1 MIILEISSLLS
12 NRRRIVMIG
21 AGIVGAGLLAAA
33 LFFVYVWLVL
43 LPGLPPLDSLTD
55 YRPKLPLRIYTA
67 DNVLIGEFGA
77 EHRDFVAIKDVPPM
91 MKNAVLAIED
101 SRFYEHGGVDFKSAL
116 RAVAADLRHSRSQGG
131 STITMQVA
139 RTFLLTREKSYL
151 RKLNEI
157 MLTWQIEDRLTKDQ
171 ILELYMNQIYLG
183 ERSYGFSAAA
193 RVYFGKPLKDLTIA
207 ETALLAGL
215 PQSPA
220 AANPL
225 VNPKRAKQRRQN
237 VLQRMHDLGFITA
250 AQYEQAKKEDIHLR
264 GRRQQFGA
272 HADYAAETVRQTIYA
287 QYKDEAYTRG
297 INVYTTLDSHQQ
309 EAAYQALRRNVLE
322 YELRHAY
329 RGPEARIELP
339 EEEDERQ
346 DAIEE
351 ALLDAPDA
359 GDLQPAVVLSATSQ
373 VVKAQLLSGDV
384 IELRGDALRI
394 ATVALRTTA
403 SEKLRLRAG
412 AVIRVTQEAG
422 QNAGQNTTSSAKQHW
437 IITQLPQVSA
447 AFVAL
452 DASDGAYRALV
463 GGFDFGLGKFNHV
476 TQAWRQPGSS
486 IKPFVYSAALEK
498 GFSPATLINDVP
510 FMMTKAETGS
520 KAWEPKNDDGF
531 DGPLTM
537 RTALARS
544 KNVPSVRILRAIGA
558 PYAREWL
565 GRFGFDVSKHP
576 ANLTMTLGTGSVTPQ
591 QMANAYAVFANGGFR
606 IEPYLIRKI
615 ADAHGALLSEAQP
628 KHAGN
633 ESERV
638 LDVRNAFVVDSM
650 LHEVVRSGTGAAAT
664 QKLGRHDLAGKTG
677 TTTDAVDGWFAGYA
691 GDVVAVAWMGYDE
704 PKSLGGREFGATLAL
719 PIWIDYMRVALAGK
733 PETQRGVP
741 AGLSQVNGDWMY
753 DEFATQGAV
762 RVLDFDGNEPP
773 LPPIAPPPMPAE
785 TAVPNAPATPPVEEE
800 KHSILDFFRDG
811 K

>member
-1 MIILEISSLLS
+1 MVILEISSLLS
-12 NRRRIVMIG
+12 NRRRIVMILG
-21 AGIVGAGLLAAA
+21 GIVGAGALAAV
-33 LFFVYVWLVL
+33 LFFAYLWLVL
-43 LPGLPPLDSLTD
+43 LPSLPPLDSLTD
-55 YRPKLPLRIYTA
+55 YRPKLPLRVYTA

-77 EHRDFVAIKDVPPM
+77 EHRDFVPIKDVPPM

-101 SRFYEHGGVDFKSAL
+101 SRFYEHGGVDFRSAA
-116 RAVAADLRHSRSQGG
+116 RAVLADLRRSRSQGG

-151 RKLNEI
+151 RKLNEV

-193 RVYFGKPLKDLTIA
+193 RVYFGKSLKDLTIA

-215 PQSPA
+215 PQMPA

-225 VNPKRAKQRRQN
+225 VNPKRAKQRRQT
-237 VLQRMHDLGFITA
+237 VLQRMHDLGVITT
-250 AQYEQAKKEDIHLR
+250 AQYEQAKKEEIHLR

-272 HADYAAETVRQTIYA
+272 HAEYAAETVRQTIYA
-287 QYKDEAYTRG
+287 QYKEEAYTRG
-297 INVYTTLDSHQQ
+297 INVYTTLDSHEQ

-322 YELRHAY
+322 YELRHIY

-339 EEEDERQ
+339 EGEEERQ

-359 GDLQPAVVLSATSQ
+359 GDLQPAVVLSATPQ
-373 VVKAQLLSGDV
+373 LVKAQVLSGDV
-384 IELRGDALRI
+384 IELRGDALRL
-394 ATVALRTTA
+394 ATAALRSNA
-403 SEKLRLRAG
+403 SEKLRLHPG
-412 AVIRVTQEAG
+412 AVIRVTQDAG
-422 QNAGQNTTSSAKQHW
+422 QNAAQGAKQHW
-437 IITQLPQVSA
+437 IVTQLPQVSA

-452 DASDGAYRALV
+452 DARDGAYRALV

-486 IKPFVYSAALEK
+486 IKPFIYSAALEK
-498 GFSPATLINDVP
+498 GFSPATLINDAP

-544 KNVPSVRILRAIGA
+544 KNVPSVRILRAIGP

-615 ADAHGALLSEAQP
+615 ADAHGTVLSEAQP
-628 KHAGN
+628 KHAGDEN
-633 ESERV
+633 ERV
-638 LDVRNAFVVDSM
+638 LDVRNAFVIDSM

-691 GDVVAVAWMGYDE
+691 GDVVAVAWMGYDD

-733 PETQRGVP
+733 PETQRAVP

-753 DEFATQGAV
+753 DEFTAEGAV
-762 RVLDFDGNEPP
+762 RVLDFDGTEPP
-773 LPPIAPPPMPAE
+773 LPPIAPAGAATPVPA
-785 TAVPNAPATPPVEEE
+785 APAAPPVEEE